1 MYSIQSLW
9 TAAHLRLPI
18 TYVIINNRSYRIIKE
33 RLLAMRG
40 TDAFVAMDMNDP
52 PIDFAGLAKNMGMSS
67 QTVTDPTQLSAVL
80 KAAMASGV
88 PNLVEVIVAKGFG
101 E

>member
-1 MYSIQSLW
+1 
-9 TAAHLRLPI
+9 
-18 TYVIINNRSYRIIKE
+18 
-33 RLLAMRG
+33 
-40 TDAFVAMDMNDP
+40 
-52 PIDFAGLAKNMGMSS
+52 LAKNMGMSS

>member
-1 MYSIQSLW
+1 MMTDIRIGTLVPVYDKTDGYIRQILPHGFESFSLM
-9 TAAHLRLPI
+9 TGCD
-18 TYVIINNRSYRIIKE
+18 N
-33 RLLAMRG
+33 G
-40 TDAFVAMDMNDP
+40 

-88 PNLVEVIVAKGFG
+88 PNLVEVIVSKGFG

>member
-1 MYSIQSLW
+1 
-9 TAAHLRLPI
+9 
-18 TYVIINNRSYRIIKE
+18 
-33 RLLAMRG
+33 
-40 TDAFVAMDMNDP
+40 
-52 PIDFAGLAKNMGMSS
+52 
-67 QTVTDPTQLSAVL
+67 LSAVL